1 MPATRRTLH
10 DALNALDD
18 VFYIYDERGQLV
30 FWNDRLNELFDLTD
44 EQIAGMLPADFFVD
58 ADRPGVERA
67 VERVFDEGETVVE
80 AWADTTA
87 GRVRFELT
95 GRMLTDDDGTV
106 LGFCGIGRDVTD
118 RWEWERQLGA
128 QNDRLTEFATIL
140 AHDLRNPL
148 AVAKGYLGKYL
159 DGGESAHIERVASS
173 LSRIERIVDDVLTV
187 AIEGQ
192 AVRDVQPVALD
203 AAARDA
209 WAMVDVDGASLDVR
223 TALVVEADETRL
235 RRLLENL
242 FRNSVEHGSTG
253 SRPEADDSV
262 EHGSTNNRAEP
273 GDSVEHGSTGNRTQS
288 GDAIEHGGSD
298 VSITVLGTE
307 TGFAVADDGPGIPE
321 SERNDVFDP
330 GFSRTPNGTG
340 FGLYIVQTIADAHGW
355 TVAATESAS
364 GGAQLEFVTT
374 PVTTLDADEG

>member
-223 TALVVEADETRL
+223 TALVVEAD
-235 RRLLENL
+235 
-242 FRNSVEHGSTG
+242 
-253 SRPEADDSV
+253 DSV
-262 EHGSTNNRAEP
+262 EHGSTNNQAEP

-298 VSITVLGTE
+298 VSTTVLGRE

-321 SERNDVFDP
+321 SARNDVFDP